1 MKSISRSLSLR
12 SSAPWLLLPTNT
24 FRPSSTLHLTYNY
37 RHLSTVMPPP
47 PPPKRKWNRP
57 RPSGGAPN
65 ASAAQQSTVA
75 QQPKR
80 PRVNDAPQQTEGGPV
95 DVKAMYSTAAGN
107 AEAKK
112 FSEMAGKLDKS
123 LLLGLEKMGFEYVHH
138 RRSPPT

>member
-1 MKSISRSLSLR
+1 
-12 SSAPWLLLPTNT
+12 
-24 FRPSSTLHLTYNY
+24 
-37 RHLSTVMPPP
+37 MPPP

-65 ASAAQQSTVA
+65 ASAAQQSTIA